1 MGICCSGFPVLSI
14 ALVISGD
21 SRSHSWLQVIQVI
34 SRVKEEEK
42 KKKHTKGSRRNAAAA
57 ASAVAAATAAVA
69 VADVVAAACF
79 WGGGGRDR
87 AAAVAASASASA
99 VAAAATVAIVNQALL
114 QLRTI
119 KYIVDS
125 RGFWSCYLL
134 SIVSVVGY
142 SNK

>member
-1 MGICCSGFPVLSI
+1 MGICCSGFSVLSI
-14 ALVISGD
+14 ALVVSGD

-87 AAAVAASASASA
+87 AAAVAASHQE
-99 VAAAATVAIVNQALL
+99 ILEIHI
-114 QLRTI
+114 RHYEPP
-119 KYIVDS
+119 KCIVDG
-125 RGFWSCYLL
+125 RLRYELVIIL
-134 SIVSVVGY
+134 
-142 SNK
+142 